1 VTKEEIFRRYPLC
14 SDLRNI
20 CGLEH
25 KARRTELWRTVCM
38 LDRGHVGG
46 VHVAYH
52 LDGRICRVW
61 NDAGEEIE
69 VED

>member
-1 VTKEEIFRRYPLC
+1 
-14 SDLRNI
+14 
-20 CGLEH
+20 
-25 KARRTELWRTVCM
+25 M

-69 VED
+69 VEDQMTCCPLWNDGRLAKPGE